1 MNQPEL
7 DLVVLYH
14 AQENTY
20 SISAHNRTP
29 EEASRLVA
37 EGTPNLEP
45 GLSLLTMRQ
54 RKSHKTDDAANCR
67 TCREM
72 VQRSSGL
79 QPVPKFQRRK

>member
-7 DLVVLYH
+7 TLVVLYH

-29 EEASRLVA
+29 EEASRLVE
-37 EGTPNLEP
+37 EGTPNLQP
-45 GLSLLTMRQ
+45 GLSLLTLKQ
-54 RKSHKTDDAANCR
+54 RTSHKTVDAEACR
-67 TCREM
+67 TCRET

-79 QPVPKFQRRK
+79 KPVPKFQRRK